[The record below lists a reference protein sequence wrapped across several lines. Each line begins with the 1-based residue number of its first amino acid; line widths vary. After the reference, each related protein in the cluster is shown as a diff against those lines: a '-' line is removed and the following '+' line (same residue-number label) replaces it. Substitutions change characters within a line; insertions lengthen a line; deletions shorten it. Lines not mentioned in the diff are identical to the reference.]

1 MMKLKVTLFGVLT
14 AVSLG
19 VVAPYANAE
28 MNCGTLADF
37 YLEYA
42 KPKGDASRNWFKDG
56 YFMGFVRGYVLGDAG
71 RDYEMP
77 HGVTAE
83 QVSRVVGTFLSSNR
97 QMWHLP
103 MWDCVHRALLEAWP
117 PRK

>member
-56 YFMGFVRGYVLGDAG
+56 YFMGFVREYVLGDAG
-71 RDYEMP
+71 RDYAIP
-77 HGVTAE
+77 SGANARQANH
-83 QVSRVVGTFLSSNR
+83 VVGRWLRDNP
-97 QMWHLP
+97 QHWHLSEEQ
-103 MWDCVHRALLEAWP
+103 CVHRALSATWP
-117 PRK
+117 KA

>member
-1 MMKLKVTLFGVLT
+1 MNKILSWLLLFLVMASPAKAQTTCGELAGQYLDFLKERDGGTSNLFY
-14 AVSLG
+14 S
-19 VVAPYANAE
+19 
-28 MNCGTLADF
+28 
-37 YLEYA
+37 
-42 KPKGDASRNWFKDG
+42 G
-56 YFMGFVRGYVLGDAG
+56 YYQGFVWGYVLGDAG

-83 QVSRVVGTFLSSNR
+83 QVSRVVGTFLSNNR